1 MTKANFVFLNADDK
15 SIQMYFEVE
24 KEIVEVKW
32 GNPDYIADHL
42 AQFGV
47 KNADELSDKLT
58 KLGTVEIYEFS
69 RKTKE
74 GKQISGWSV
83 DKPFPEASKPE
94 KGIIAGK
101 IVEVVT
107 NDFKV
112 AVLVELKDKS
122 VFTVV
127 RGFSVYDPKNKK
139 MYPMANKRK
148 ALLEAFNIKDFSDL
162 KKGDDITF
170 IRQQAGENYYYVPEL
185 G

>member
-1 MTKANFVFLNADDK
+1 M
-15 SIQMYFEVE
+15 
-24 KEIVEVKW
+24 
-32 GNPDYIADHL
+32 
-42 AQFGV
+42 
-47 KNADELSDKLT
+47 
-58 KLGTVEIYEFS
+58 
-69 RKTKE
+69 
-74 GKQISGWSV
+74 
-83 DKPFPEASKPE
+83 
-94 KGIIAGK
+94 
-101 IVEVVT
+101 VT

-139 MYPMANKRK
+139 MYPMAHKRK
-148 ALLEAFNIKDFSDL
+148 ALLAAFNIKDFSEL

>member
-32 GNPDYIADHL
+32 GNPDYIANHL

-58 KLGTVEIYEFS
+58 ELGTVELYEFTH
-69 RKTKE
+69 KTKD

-83 DKPFPEASKPE
+83 DKPFPEASKPD
-94 KGIIAGK
+94 KGIITGK
-101 IVEVVT
+101 IVDVVT
-107 NDFKV
+107 NDV
-112 AVLVELKDKS
+112 RLAISVELKDKS
-122 VFTVV
+122 IFTVI
-127 RGFSVYDPKNKK
+127 RGFYAYRKDEKK
-139 MYPMANKRK
+139 YYPLAYKRRE
-148 ALLEAFNIKDFSDL
+148 LLESFKISDFSEL
-162 KKGDDITF
+162 KKGDEITF
-170 IRQQAGENYYYVPEL
+170 IRQSAGKNYYYVPEL

>member
-1 MTKANFVFLNADDK
+1 MSSHARLKMVA
-15 SIQMYFEVE
+15 
-24 KEIVEVKW
+24 
-32 GNPDYIADHL
+32 
-42 AQFGV
+42 
-47 KNADELSDKLT
+47 
-58 KLGTVEIYEFS
+58 
-69 RKTKE
+69 
-74 GKQISGWSV
+74 QISGWSV

-127 RGFSVYDPKNKK
+127 RGFSGYDPKNKK

-148 ALLEAFNIKDFSDL
+148 ALLAAFNIKDFSEL
-162 KKGDDITF
+162 ERVMTLHLSVNKLERTITMC
-170 IRQQAGENYYYVPEL
+170 QN
-185 G
+185 

>member
-1 MTKANFVFLNADDK
+1 MAQANFVFLNADDK
-15 SIQMYFEVE
+15 SIQLYFEVE
-24 KEIVEVKW
+24 GEIVEVKW

-58 KLGTVEIYEFS
+58 KLGTVEIYEVS
-69 RKTKE
+69 RKTKD
-74 GKQISGWSV
+74 GKQISGWSI

-139 MYPMANKRK
+139 MYPMANKRRS
-148 ALLEAFNIKDFSDL
+148 LLESFGVDDFSEL
-162 KKGDDITF
+162 EKGDEITF
-170 IRQQAGENYYYVPEL
+170 VRQSAGNNYYYVPEL